1 MIVLS
6 TLNTSYQNTAF
17 GLRYLKANLQEL
29 ESSCQILEFTTE
41 RPQAQ
46 VIDQILSA
54 KPRIL
59 GLGVYIWNAI
69 ESLELVRSLKQQSP
83 ELIIVL
89 GGPEVSYEA
98 HLQEIVELADY
109 TIQGEGD
116 VQFYELC
123 KKLLSGE
130 KPEPKV
136 LPARLPE
143 IGKLVLPYS
152 LYGDE
157 DVKQRHIFVEASRG
171 CPYKCEYCLSSLD
184 KLVRNFPLE
193 QFLQEMQTLIDRGA
207 RQFKFIDRTFNLN
220 ITIGKRILEF
230 FLSHIDKGLFLHFE
244 MVPDR
249 LPDDLKELLKKFP
262 AGALQFEIGLQTFNP
277 TVAALVSRKNDH
289 SKVEENFKF
298 LVNETSVHIH
308 ADLIAGLPGE
318 DLESFAVGF
327 DRLASLAPHEIQ
339 VGILKR
345 LRGTPIVRHDK
356 EWQMVYATLAPY
368 QIQSTK
374 TMPAETIQNMLVYA
388 KFWDLIANSG
398 RFTATMKLIRG
409 LSGSFFWNFWEL
421 SQKLYQKFPQL
432 QEIHL
437 LPLTESL
444 FSLLKERFDEKELLQ
459 SLASDYS
466 AGGKRTLPNW
476 LKLIDHETAHAV
488 ATIPAHS
495 THAAPK
501 RQQAH
506 LVGRT

>member
-41 RPQAQ
+41 RPQSQ
-46 VIDQILSA
+46 VIEQILSA
-54 KPRIL
+54 NPRIL
-59 GLGVYIWNAI
+59 GLGIYIWNAI
-69 ESLELVRSLKQQSP
+69 ESLELVRSLKQQAP
-83 ELIIVL
+83 DLIIVL

-98 HLQEIVELADY
+98 HLQEIVALADY

-123 KKLLSGE
+123 KKLLADE
-130 KPEPKV
+130 KPEAKV
-136 LPARLPE
+136 LSAKLPE
-143 IGKLVLPYS
+143 IGKIVLPYR
-152 LYGDE
+152 LYSDE

-193 QFLQEMQTLIDRGA
+193 NFLQELQILIDRGA

-230 FLSHIDKGLFLHFE
+230 FLSQIDKGLFLHFE

-262 AGALQFEIGLQTFNP
+262 DGALQFEIGLQTFNP

-289 SKVEENFKF
+289 AKVEENFRF
-298 LVNETSVHIH
+298 LVSETTVHIH

-318 DLESFAVGF
+318 DLDSFAVGF
-327 DRLASLAPHEIQ
+327 DRLAALQPHEIQ

-345 LRGTPIVRHDK
+345 LRGTPIVRHDR
-356 EWQMVYATLAPY
+356 EWQMQYAPLAPY

-374 TMPAETIQNMLVYA
+374 TMPAETIQNMIVYA

-398 RFTATMKLIRG
+398 RFSATMKMIRS
-409 LSGSFFWNFWEL
+409 LPGSFFWNFWNL
-421 SQKLYQKFPQL
+421 SQRLYQKFPQL
-432 QEIHL
+432 QGINL
-437 LPLTESL
+437 LPLTEHL
-444 FSLLKERFDEKELLQ
+444 FAILKEQFDEQELLRA
-459 SLASDYS
+459 LALDYS

-476 LKLIDHETAHAV
+476 LKMDGLELPVAIQTTAQ
-488 ATIPAHS
+488 
-495 THAAPK
+495 APK

-506 LVGRT
+506 LIGRN